1 MELAILTTYLNSSYF
16 TTLPLNSE
24 LDVPTLLSQDQGQAQ
39 ERLCPRTLG
48 TEPHRASLFQRL
60 WPLKLREKS
69 RRWFFYRLKMWPKG
83 HPSEGDWS
91 KETIYGA
98 KSTNRA
104 WPHFLHIID
113 IQIIVAPNKSAWR
126 YLEVGSWFIQEGQE
140 RALGGICRN
149 NEGKLSQ
156 WLKEQRS
163 FKARSF
169 CLFCFRKKNSSWREK
184 EDEDLREWVTAVRI
198 QRRQKWYGVMWS

>member
-1 MELAILTTYLNSSYF
+1 MNQIQVKAYQVNTLMELAILTTYLNSSYF

-113 IQIIVAPNKSAWR
+113 IQIIVAPLLQR
-126 YLEVGSWFIQEGQE
+126 M
-140 RALGGICRN
+140 
-149 NEGKLSQ
+149 
-156 WLKEQRS
+156 LKYTTEY
-163 FKARSF
+163 F
-169 CLFCFRKKNSSWREK
+169 L
-184 EDEDLREWVTAVRI
+184 LL
-198 QRRQKWYGVMWS
+198 